1 MGETEVEKERK
12 TFEETDI
19 IGHILSAIGD
29 AVEDLTQL
37 TVVTTTGKIKTK
49 HNSDGEAYLD
59 VEETSISAKT
69 IIQLDG
75 DIITRIPVT
84 SEEDEPLQID
94 ERMLQLHEKN
104 VELAIKNWQTVI
116 NTLVAMIKSF
126 SGK

>member
-37 TVVTTTGKIKTK
+37 TIVTTTGKIKTK
-49 HNSDGEAYLD
+49 HNSDGKAYLD
-59 VEETSISAKT
+59 IEETSISAKT

-116 NTLVAMIKSF
+116 NTLVVMIKSF